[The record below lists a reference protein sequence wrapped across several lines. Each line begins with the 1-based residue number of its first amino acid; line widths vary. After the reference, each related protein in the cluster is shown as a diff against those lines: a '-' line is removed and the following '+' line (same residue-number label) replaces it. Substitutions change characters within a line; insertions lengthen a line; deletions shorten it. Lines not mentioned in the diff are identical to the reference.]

1 MTIIRCSYRIILVW
15 RGGLFNNFLF
25 NARSS
30 IIKSIPLQLDLK
42 IKDLTITYAREI
54 ATTIGSS
61 HNEVKI
67 GYKHIQEIIQ
77 LIPEIYDEPFSDS
90 SQLVTYLLSKFARS
104 KVTVALSGDGGDELF
119 GGYNRYLWSSRILS
133 IPLKIRKI
141 IAYTLRNISGNIFTK
156 IEDKDILGVN

>member
-1 MTIIRCSYRIILVW
+1 MQEASINKINTFTIGFEDKRFDESL
-15 RGGLFNNFLF
+15 
-25 NARSS
+25 
-30 IIKSIPLQLDLK
+30 
-42 IKDLTITYAREI
+42 YAREI

-141 IAYTLRNISGNIFTK
+141 IAYTHSEIYPVIFLQKLK
-156 IEDKDILGVN
+156 I